1 MASMP
6 VANTGSG
13 ASCSS
18 FSYRPAAAV
27 PRARAVA
34 SPSQQDSQLR
44 RRKTAQSAVMMDS
57 ATLSCPWPRTLE
69 YSSAVPSQGQG
80 IIASLKQVGTDC
92 SDDIRASVPR

>member
-6 VANTGSG
+6 VANTSSG

-44 RRKTAQSAVMMDS
+44 RRMTAQSAVVMDS
-57 ATLSCPWPRTLE
+57 AALSCPWPRTLE
-69 YSSAVPSQGQG
+69 YSSAGPSQGQG
-80 IIASLKQVGTDC
+80 IIASLKQVGIEH
-92 SDDIRASVPR
+92 SDDTKASAAR